1 MDENQVQTIENLSE
15 FLKLL
20 RKGELRESKSKSIIL
35 QDLCSIIKNTVDP
48 SIVTL
53 SLYNLE
59 TELLTSLCS
68 SDEQLNKELMQ
79 FEVDTFD
86 EENPYTE
93 SFISKKPIWVEVEN
107 LGDDFYLKKVLV
119 EQRINEIIISPI
131 LYKNNIAMGALIIYI
146 FPDTKIYNEEK
157 YVDVV
162 NEISHLITDVISSW
176 YEEYSSQ
183 LKQQQTELIVE
194 MSNLT
199 LETTEIQIILNSI
212 LPKVKS
218 RTGIEGIGVFIKD
231 VENFDLIHQIGLT
244 NEIKD
249 YYSSSSLEI
258 SSLPYYNTSNVIDE
272 TEFPPYSELY
282 GVILPIGST
291 NLMLGF
297 LLILATSQEELSESN
312 IHFLRIVANQLFLT
326 LQRKRL
332 LDDIQ
337 QITQTSEFSSFPII
351 LVNNNFEI
359 IYLNKQAEKTFNLNH
374 YETVGLKLDSSLKLE
389 GETAKLIWQKIRDV
403 IANIAK
409 SEMKIDIEVYQA
421 SKLDT
426 RTFFVQLSPT
436 INNLTGEYC
445 VVLSLVDITE
455 ATKLQVIA
463 EEYSNRSRMYLN
475 ILTHDVY
482 NILFGIS
489 GYYELLS
496 DNIQPEH
503 NIIVERV
510 SKLVK
515 RGTAIVQDIRLLSN
529 VLDVSSGSEINF
541 IPLKMTIM
549 RVLDKIRGEFP
560 EKAINVYISIPNTIK
575 VIGGAFFF
583 EMFLYIMTSLIQ
595 LSTSTEVFFDVKGKE
610 LFINEEPFIEVKII
624 DKRGTPPEMKE
635 EIHRALELSPFD
647 ETVRKHLGFMI
658 VNEIAKKYNYDI
670 IMEDIDPED
679 WKKGSVINIKMPIT
693 LENEKKENNNEF

>member
-20 RKGELRESKSKSIIL
+20 LKGELRESRSKAIIL
-35 QDLCSIIKNTVDP
+35 QNLCATIKNTLEP
-48 SIVTL
+48 SIITF
-53 SLYNLE
+53 SLYNHE
-59 TELLTSLCS
+59 SELLTSFFTTG
-68 SDEQLNKELMQ
+68 DQLADKLLQ

-93 SFISKKPIWVEVEN
+93 SFISKNTLWVEVDSLEDTFPGKEELIELN
-107 LGDDFYLKKVLV
+107 VS
-119 EQRINEIIISPI
+119 EIIIAPI
-131 LYKNNIAMGALIIYI
+131 LYKNNIAMGALSVYL
-146 FPDTKIYNEEK
+146 FPETVKYNEEK
-157 YVDVV
+157 YIEVV
-162 NEISHLITDVISSW
+162 NEISLLITEIVSSW
-176 YEEYSSQ
+176 SEEYSSQ
-183 LKQQQTELIVE
+183 LRQQQTELIVE

-218 RTGIEGIGVFIKD
+218 RTAIEGIGVFIKD
-231 VENFDLIHQIGLT
+231 VDRFDLIKHVGL
-244 NEIKD
+244 NKEIED
-249 YYSSSSLEI
+249 YYSSPELEI

-272 TEFPPYSELY
+272 IDFTLYPEKY
-282 GVILPIGST
+282 GVILPIGTT
-291 NLMLGF
+291 NLMFGF
-297 LLILATSQEELSESN
+297 LLILSTSQEELTESN

-326 LQRKRL
+326 IQRKRL

-351 LVNNNFEI
+351 LVNNKFEI

-374 YETVGLKLDSSLKLE
+374 YESIGLKLDSSLNIEINK
-389 GETAKLIWQKIRDV
+389 AKLIWQKVKDV

-409 SEMKIDIEVYQA
+409 NSMKIDIEVYQA
-421 SKLDT
+421 GKLDT

-455 ATKLQVIA
+455 ATKLQSIA

-475 ILTHDVY
+475 VLTHDIY

-496 DNIQPEH
+496 SSIQPE
-503 NIIVERV
+503 NKIIVERV

-515 RGTAIVQDIRLLSN
+515 RGTAIVQDIRLLTN
-529 VLDVSSGSEINF
+529 VMDISTGSEVNF
-541 IPLKMTIM
+541 IPLRMTIL
-549 RVLDKIRGEFP
+549 RVLDKIKGEFS
-560 EKAINVYISIPNTIK
+560 EKKINVEINIPSNIK
-575 VIGGAFFF
+575 AIGGAFLY
-583 EMFLYIMTSLIQ
+583 EMFLYVMTSLVQKANNQEI
-595 LSTSTEVFFDVKGKE
+595 FFEISGEEFLV
-610 LFINEEPFIEVKII
+610 NEESEFEIVIV
-624 DKRGTPPEMKE
+624 DKEGTPPDIKE
-635 EIHRALELSPFD
+635 EIHRALDLSPFD

-658 VNEIAKKYNYDI
+658 VNEIAKKYNYNV
-670 IMEDIDPED
+670 IMEDLDKED
-679 WKKGSVINIKMPIT
+679 WEKGSAIKISMPIST
-693 LENEKKENNNEF
+693 EIENNEDK